1 MQAKLSIALD
11 GFSQPQWIAAIEGSK
26 NSTGNAVVLALSCA
40 TATAGMQQRARDEY
54 VAAGSS
60 VALPSR

>member
-11 GFSQPQWIAAIEGSK
+11 GFSQPHWIAAIEGSN

-40 TATAGMQQRARDEY
+40 AAPAGMQ
-54 VAAGSS
+54 
-60 VALPSR
+60 